1 MKKELLTVGGDPVK
15 INVVDSIMGSGKTQA
30 AINYINSTDVR
41 IMYVTPYLTEVERII
56 NACPD
61 KRFKQPVNY
70 NGTASKMINLKHLLD
85 RGENIVTT
93 HALFHHFDEE
103 TIELCYIQGYV
114 LIMDEVTDVIDM
126 YPMGKE
132 DTKIM
137 LEKFVEIQ
145 ENGILKWIESDY
157 NDPKFMEEKRLC
169 ELECLAMY
177 GKELIMW
184 LFPVKIFKAF
194 HESYILTYMFSGQMQ
209 KYYYDFNG
217 LDYQYL
223 YVQGDAMD
231 NYHFVT
237 EPIQHENK
245 YNYKELIHILKDDK
259 LNLIGKMP
267 TALSKAWYERHVDS
281 GVMKTLKDNT
291 RNYFTN
297 KKIVLKDGKLISSWS
312 KNNIWTTFKEYK
324 HLVAGKGYSKGFL
337 PLNTRATNDYQ
348 DCSAVAYLIN
358 KYFNPYIKHFFT
370 MYGVEVDE
378 DAYAVSEMLQFI
390 WRSAIRQGKPI
401 SVYIPSSRMR
411 TLLEQWIETVSGE
424 DYDEVVGVVAATID
438 AAVIDI
444 VDVNASELTSCKGKT
459 H

>member
-1 MKKELLTVGGDPVK
+1 MKKNLLTFGGDPVK

-30 AINYINSTDVR
+30 AINYINSTDTK

-56 NACPD
+56 KACPD
-61 KRFKQPVNY
+61 KHFKQPINY
-70 NGTASKMINLKHLLD
+70 NGSVSKMVNLKHLLD

-93 HALFHHFDEE
+93 HALFHNFDDE
-103 TIELCYIQGYV
+103 TIELCYIQEYV
-114 LIMDEVTDVIDM
+114 LIMDEVTDVIDV

-132 DTKIM
+132 DTRIM
-137 LEKFVEIQ
+137 LDNFVEVQ
-145 ENGILKWIESDY
+145 ENGILKWTETNY
-157 NDPKFMEEKRLC
+157 NDPKFMTEKHLC
-169 ELECLAMY
+169 EMECLAMY
-177 GKELIMW
+177 GKELMMW
-184 LFPVKIFKAF
+184 LFPVKIFQAF

-237 EPIQHENK
+237 EPVTAAVR
-245 YNYKELIHILKDDK
+245 YNYKDLIYIMDDYK
-259 LNLIGKMP
+259 MNLIGKNSNS
-267 TALSKAWYERHVDS
+267 LSKAWYERNVDT
-281 GVMKTLKDNT
+281 GLIKKLKNNT
-291 RNYFTN
+291 ANFFNN
-297 KKIVLKDGKLISSWS
+297 KKIAWKDGQLVSSWS

-324 HLVAGKGYSKGFL
+324 HLLAGKGYTKGFL
-337 PLNTRATNDYQ
+337 PLNIRASNDYQ
-348 DCSAVAYLIN
+348 DCNAVAYLIN
-358 KYFNPYIKHFFT
+358 KYFNPYIRQFFT
-370 MYGVEVDE
+370 MHNVEVDE

-411 TLLEQWIETVSGE
+411 TLLEQWIESVSRE
-424 DYDEVVGVVAATID
+424 DLDEVVGVVATTID

-444 VDVNASELTSCKGKT
+444 VDVNASELTAVPV
-459 H
+459 

>member
-1 MKKELLTVGGDPVK
+1 MKKNLLTFGGDPVK

-30 AINYINSTDVR
+30 AINYINSTDTK

-56 NACPD
+56 KACPD
-61 KRFKQPVNY
+61 KHFKQPINY
-70 NGTASKMINLKHLLD
+70 NGSVSKMVNLKHLLD

-93 HALFHHFDEE
+93 HALFHNFDDE
-103 TIELCYIQGYV
+103 TIELCYIQEYV
-114 LIMDEVTDVIDM
+114 LIMDEVTDVIDV

-132 DTKIM
+132 DTRIM
-137 LEKFVEIQ
+137 LDNFVEVQ
-145 ENGILKWIESDY
+145 ENGILKWTETNY
-157 NDPKFMEEKRLC
+157 NDPKFMTEKHLC
-169 ELECLAMY
+169 EMECLAMY
-177 GKELIMW
+177 GKELMMW
-184 LFPVKIFKAF
+184 LFPVKIFQAF

-237 EPIQHENK
+237 EPVTAAVR
-245 YNYKELIHILKDDK
+245 YNYKDLIYIMDDYK
-259 LNLIGKMP
+259 MNLIGKNSNS
-267 TALSKAWYERHVDS
+267 LSKAWYERNVDT
-281 GVMKTLKDNT
+281 GLIKKLKNNT
-291 RNYFTN
+291 ANFFNN
-297 KKIVLKDGKLISSWS
+297 KKIAWKDGQLVSSWS

-324 HLVAGKGYSKGFL
+324 HLLAGKGYTKGFL
-337 PLNTRATNDYQ
+337 PLNIRASNDYQ
-348 DCSAVAYLIN
+348 DCNAVAYLIN
-358 KYFNPYIKHFFT
+358 KYFNPYIRQFFT
-370 MYGVEVDE
+370 MHNVEVDE

-411 TLLEQWIETVSGE
+411 TLLEQWIESASRE
-424 DYDEVVGVVAATID
+424 DLDEVVGVVATTID

-444 VDVNASELTSCKGKT
+444 VDVNASELTAVPV
-459 H
+459 